1 MLHRILRLAAAIVV
15 LALPAQSQA
24 QGLDPYYE
32 TLSEYN
38 RIKPFQN
45 PNWERSQS
53 TLKSKVLDR
62 KKKVVGDL
70 QNIVLT
76 PQGAISS
83 LNVDLNRLRLGE
95 VSLNYSNLN
104 ISAAERSYSLG
115 FDEER
120 ITEVYPELLANI
132 ETASGDDSDRI
143 SVNSLV
149 NSDVVA
155 DDGRRIGKVEEILF
169 SERGD
174 RAEALMIRVN
184 YKTVRG
190 ESVAIPF
197 SSVDY
202 KATGSA
208 YEVQLADSQANTILE
223 FADNQ

>member
-1 MLHRILRLAAAIVV
+1 MFTKILTLAAAIFV
-15 LALPAQSQA
+15 LALPSQSQA

-45 PNWERSQS
+45 PNWERSKN

-70 QNIVLT
+70 NNIVLT

-83 LNVDLNRLRLGE
+83 LDVDLNRLRLGE

-104 ISAAERSYSLG
+104 ISAAERSYTLG
-115 FDEER
+115 FEDDR
-120 ITEVYPELLANI
+120 IAEIYPELLANI
-132 ETASGDDSDRI
+132 ETASGEGSDRI
-143 SVNSLV
+143 AVKSLV

-155 DDGRRIGKVEEILF
+155 DDGRRIGKVEEVLF
-169 SERGD
+169 SDRGD

-190 ESVAIPF
+190 ESVALPF

-202 KATGSA
+202 KAEGSK
-208 YEVQLADSQANTILE
+208 YEVQLADTQADTIIE

>member
-1 MLHRILRLAAAIVV
+1 MYTKILTLVAAIFV
-15 LALPAQSQA
+15 LTCPAQSHA

-32 TLSEYN
+32 TLSQYN

-45 PNWERSQS
+45 PNWERSQN

-62 KKKVVGDL
+62 KKKVIGDL

-76 PQGAISS
+76 PQGAISA
-83 LNVDLNRLRLGE
+83 LDVDLNRLRLGE

-104 ISAAERSYSLG
+104 ISAAERSYTLG
-115 FDEER
+115 FEEER
-120 ITEVYPELLANI
+120 VEEVYPELLANI
-132 ETASGDDSDRI
+132 ETASGDNSDRI
-143 SVNSLV
+143 SVKSLK
-149 NSDVVA
+149 NADVVA
-155 DDGRRIGKVEEILF
+155 DDGRRIGKVEEVLF

-190 ESVAIPF
+190 ESVALPF

-202 KATGSA
+202 RAEGSK
-208 YEVQLADSQANTILE
+208 YEVLLADSQANTIIE